1 MVTWHAA
8 MGVKFPTWAQ
18 RAHKRALPAAMVI
31 LALYQTRSS
40 GRRNAFLYGA
50 EAVPRG
56 AAMAMAS
63 PSSSSGHQWLAGHLP
78 PTMKPELGATGA
90 QGTEA
95 ASLSVHGALCT
106 PQSSSLM
113 AVRVDQPPCDGSEV
127 SETKCTPVWLRQRN
141 TVTLIMVICAAAL
154 LAGGLAC
161 LVVFMHP
168 NHDDTHGGREE
179 RRHD

>member
-1 MVTWHAA
+1 
-8 MGVKFPTWAQ
+8 
-18 RAHKRALPAAMVI
+18 MVI

-50 EAVPRG
+50 EAMPRG
-56 AAMAMAS
+56 APMAMAS
-63 PSSSSGHQWLAGHLP
+63 PASGHQWLAGHLP
-78 PTMKPELGATGA
+78 PIIKPELGAAGA

-95 ASLSVHGALCT
+95 ASLSVHGALCM
-106 PQSSSLM
+106 PQSSSLV
-113 AVRVDQPPCDGSEV
+113 AVRIDQPPGEGSDA
-127 SETKCTPVWLRQRN
+127 SETKCTPAWLRQRN

-161 LVVFMHP
+161 LVLFMHP
-168 NHDDTHGGREE
+168 NHDDTHGREE